1 MPMEVV
7 PRETGSEQIPK
18 SMTVALG
25 KTPGAD
31 GNHGQT
37 AEHRQYS
44 VAG

>member
-1 MPMEVV
+1 MEVV
-7 PRETGSEQIPK
+7 TKEIGSEQIPK

-25 KTPGAD
+25 KTPGSD

-37 AEHRQYS
+37 AEHRQYFVS